1 MHARTLSRFLF
12 VCGATLL
19 LTVFALF
26 GPTGG
31 TTTRAQTMPPRP
43 TLATT
48 ATSAPATATPEPAY
62 HAPRPTPVPPPGRIT
77 GTVIDQRTGA
87 PTPGVTVTVGTHT
100 LLTDSNGNYD
110 VNGLVP
116 GRYVVTLIL
125 TAAQGTA
132 AQGPVTVTVAAGQTV
147 VQHLFFFS
155 PAPAEPTVSAP
166 TTAPTPS
173 ATPVVPATLPVTG
186 GHGATNWPWLLL
198 GTVLVGAGLA
208 LRRGRL

>member
-1 MHARTLSRFLF
+1 MHARALRRFLF
-12 VCGATLL
+12 ACGATLL

-31 TTTRAQTMPPRP
+31 NTTRAQPMPPRP

-48 ATSAPATATPEPAY
+48 AIATATPEPAY

-77 GTVIDQRTGA
+77 GTVIDQRTGM
-87 PTPGVTVTVGTHT
+87 PTPGVMVSVGTHE

-116 GRYVVTLIL
+116 GRYVVTLMP
-125 TAAQGTA
+125 TVAQGTA

-155 PAPAEPTVSAP
+155 PAPVQPTVNAP
-166 TTAPTPS
+166 TTVPPTPS

>member
-1 MHARTLSRFLF
+1 MHARTLRRFLF

-19 LTVFALF
+19 LTAFALF
-26 GPTGG
+26 GPTGS

-48 ATSAPATATPEPAY
+48 ATSAPATTTPEPAY

-87 PTPGVTVTVGTHT
+87 PTPGVTVTVGMHT

-110 VNGLVP
+110 ANGLVP
-116 GRYVVTLIL
+116 GRYVVTVIL
-125 TAAQGTA
+125 TADQGTV

-147 VQHLFFFS
+147 VQHLFLLS
-155 PAPAEPTVSAP
+155 PAPAEPTVGP
-166 TTAPTPS
+166 MPS
-173 ATPVVPATLPVTG
+173 ATPVVPAMLPVTG
-186 GHGATNWPWLLL
+186 GHGASGWPWIML
-198 GTVLVGAGLA
+198 GTVMLGVGLA